1 MNCIITIERT
11 CKDKSKLRKRI
22 DITSPS
28 RSIDIDEFLGDD
40 DEYRIADAGILQH
53 FAQVNEHESLD
64 DLLELF
70 NSVRQNPYGN
80 YFIYQFLVQNPELLK
95 PEERNRISP
104 TCVVSRYGH
113 LSYGFLKDKGD
124 FAKSA
129 FNHYFPNPRGK
140 LATAALVECID
151 LNKLADLAIAAGIFG
166 LAEFKDGKC
175 VSHDIPYDVLCFI
188 DEWRSGGWGRR
199 YYTSTSPVWSP
210 DFVYA
215 WATGVKND
223 FYF

>member
-1 MNCIITIERT
+1 MNCFITIERT

-22 DITSPS
+22 DITSPL

-70 NSVRQNPYGN
+70 NSVRQNPYGS
-80 YFIYQFLVQNPELLK
+80 YFIYQFLVRNPELLK

-104 TCVVSRYGH
+104 TCVANRYSNF
-113 LSYGFLKDKGD
+113 SYGFLKDKSD
-124 FAKSA
+124 FAKSE
-129 FNHYFPNPRGK
+129 FNRYFPNPRGK
-140 LATAALVECID
+140 LAKAALVECVD
-151 LNKLADLAIAAGIFG
+151 LNKLADLAVAARAYG
-166 LAEFKDGKC
+166 LAEFRGGKC
-175 VSHDIPYDVLCFI
+175 VSHDIPLDVLHFI
-188 DEWRSGGWGRR
+188 EDWRRNGEGRR

-210 DFVYA
+210 DFVYV
-215 WATGVKND
+215 WSTGVKND